1 MTSAWLAASF
11 VLCAGLVPCALL
23 ALRAENPFDRLVALE
38 MASTLVSLA
47 LVTLAEA
54 MQRPLFLD
62 LALTQ
67 ALLSFGGGLVFA
79 RVLERWL

>member
-1 MTSAWLAASF
+1 MNAWLGGTLAVS
-11 VLCAGLVPCALL
+11 AGLLPCAAV
-23 ALRAENPFDRLVALE
+23 ALRAGDTMQRVVALE
-38 MASTLVSLA
+38 MASVLVTLA
-47 LVTLAEA
+47 LVMLAEA

-79 RVLERWL
+79 RFLERWL

>member
-1 MTSAWLAASF
+1 VNAWLGGTLALS
-11 VLCAGLVPCALL
+11 LGLLPCAAV
-23 ALRAENPFDRLVALE
+23 ALRADDAMERVVALE
-38 MASTLVSLA
+38 MASALLTLA
-47 LVTLAEA
+47 LVMLSEA

-79 RVLERWL
+79 RFFERWL

>member
-1 MTSAWLAASF
+1 MSAWLGATFAVS
-11 VLCAGLVPCALL
+11 AGLLPCAAV
-23 ALRAENPFDRLVALE
+23 ALRADDAMERVVALE
-38 MASTLVSLA
+38 MASVLLTVA
-47 LVTLAEA
+47 LVMLAEA

-79 RVLERWL
+79 RFLERWL

>member
-1 MTSAWLAASF
+1 MNVWLAGTLA
-11 VLCAGLVPCALL
+11 LCVGLVPCA
-23 ALRAENPFDRLVALE
+23 AVCLRGRDPCDRLVALE
-38 MASTLVSLA
+38 MAAVTVCLA
-47 LVTLAEA
+47 LVMLAEA

-79 RVLERWL
+79 RFLERWV

>member
-1 MTSAWLAASF
+1 VSAWLAGTLAVS
-11 VLCAGLVPCALL
+11 AGLLPCAAV
-23 ALRAENPFDRLVALE
+23 ALRADDVMERVVALE
-38 MASTLVSLA
+38 MASVLLTLA
-47 LVTLAEA
+47 LVMLAEA

-79 RVLERWL
+79 RFLERWV

>member
-1 MTSAWLAASF
+1 MTNWLVATFA
-11 VLCAGLVPCALL
+11 LCACLVPCGLV
-23 ALRAENPFDRLVALE
+23 ALRAREPFDRLVALE
-38 MASTLVSLA
+38 MSAILISLA

-62 LALTQ
+62 LALAQ

-79 RVLERWL
+79 RFMERWV

>member
-1 MTSAWLAASF
+1 VNAWLGGTLAVS
-11 VLCAGLVPCALL
+11 AGLLPCAAV
-23 ALRAENPFDRLVALE
+23 ALRSSSETMERVVALE
-38 MASTLVSLA
+38 MASVLLTLA
-47 LVTLAEA
+47 LVMLAEA

-79 RVLERWL
+79 RFLERWV

>member
-1 MTSAWLAASF
+1 MNAWLAGTLAVS
-11 VLCAGLVPCALL
+11 AGLLPCAAV
-23 ALRAENPFDRLVALE
+23 ALRADEVMERVVALE
-38 MASTLVSLA
+38 MASVLLTLA
-47 LVTLAEA
+47 LVMLAEA

-79 RVLERWL
+79 RFLERWV

>member
-1 MTSAWLAASF
+1 M
-11 VLCAGLVPCALL
+11 AGAL
-23 ALRAENPFDRLVALE
+23 ALCVGILPSALVCLRAKDVFDRLVALQ
-38 MASTLVSLA
+38 MAGATVTLA
-47 LVTLAEA
+47 LVLLAEA

-79 RVLERWL
+79 RFLERWL

>member
-1 MTSAWLAASF
+1 MNAWLAGTLALS
-11 VLCAGLVPCALL
+11 AGLLPCAAV
-23 ALRAENPFDRLVALE
+23 ALRAEEPMERVVALE
-38 MASTLVSLA
+38 MASVLLTLA
-47 LVTLAEA
+47 LVMLAEA

-79 RVLERWL
+79 RFLERWV

>member
-1 MTSAWLAASF
+1 MSAWLAGALA
-11 VLCAGLVPCALL
+11 LCAGLVPCAAV
-23 ALRAENPFDRLVALE
+23 ALRAQDVMERVVALE
-38 MASTLVSLA
+38 MASVLVTLA
-47 LVTLAEA
+47 LVMLAEA

-79 RVLERWL
+79 RFLERWL

>member
-1 MTSAWLAASF
+1 MSAWMAAALG
-11 VLCAGLVPCALL
+11 LCAGLVPCALV
-23 ALRAENPFDRLVALE
+23 ALRARDPFDRLVALE
-38 MASTLVSLA
+38 MAAVLVSLA
-47 LVTLAEA
+47 LVALAEA

-79 RVLERWL
+79 RTMERWL

>member
-1 MTSAWLAASF
+1 VNGWLAASF
-11 VLCAGLVPCALL
+11 ALCAGLIPCALL
-23 ALRAENPFDRLVALE
+23 ALRAKDPFDRLVALE
-38 MASTLVSLA
+38 MAATLVTLL

-79 RVLERWL
+79 RSLERWL